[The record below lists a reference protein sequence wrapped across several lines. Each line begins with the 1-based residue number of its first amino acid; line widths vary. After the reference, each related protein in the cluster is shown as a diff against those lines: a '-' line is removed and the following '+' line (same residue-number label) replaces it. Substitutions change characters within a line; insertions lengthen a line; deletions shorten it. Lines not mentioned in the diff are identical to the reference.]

1 MNRNPKEI
9 ALEILEQT
17 TAGDSELP
25 SDDELAL
32 LARAFLELDRRV
44 TSRAPDPPSA
54 SRLAASR
61 PTPVVPERP
70 AAPPKIE
77 VSFAALENYIERTGG
92 DSETDRKTAQLELS
106 RLLTRAVPV
115 PSDPTLWRVRPDTRS
130 PLDLSIR
137 VQEYSDRL
145 IATHI
150 GVRGWTDEDPT
161 ARKRR
166 RGRRGRR
173 RGATS
178 PPTPS
183 PLTPIARPTRT
194 RTVTW

>member
-1 MNRNPKEI
+1 MNRSPKEI
-9 ALEILEQT
+9 ALELLEQT

-32 LARAFLELDRRV
+32 LARAYLELDRRV
-44 TSRAPDPPSA
+44 MSRAPDRPA
-54 SRLAASR
+54 SQLVASR
-61 PTPVVPERP
+61 PAPVAPERP
-70 AAPPKIE
+70 AAPPIE
-77 VSFAALENYIERTGG
+77 VSFEALENYIERTGG
-92 DSETDRKTAQLELS
+92 DLETDRKTAQLELS

-115 PSDPTLWRVRPDTRS
+115 PSDPTLWRVRPDAGS

-137 VQEYSDRL
+137 VKEYSDRR

-150 GVRGWTDEDPT
+150 GVRGWTDTDKGPT

-166 RGRRGRR
+166 RGRR
-173 RGATS
+173 RGTATS

-183 PLTPIARPTRT
+183 PPTPITRPTRT
-194 RTVTW
+194 RSVTW